1 VKIPFHSRW
10 AHEISKFLAFRRVYL
25 TTAWP
30 AAQLRRFD
38 SFAASHPRLSL
49 RQAVTAWISTDPDR
63 HPLTRS
69 NDLTAVRQFCLYRRR
84 FEPEGFVPEQML
96 PVNAVRRHFRAS
108 ILTTQQ
114 IRLLLHSIP
123 DLEGPPLRRARM
135 RALFLV
141 LYCTGLR
148 LGEALRLRLA
158 DVDLK
163 QACFRIAP
171 SKGRSRLVPF
181 GRDLV
186 KELDSWLGARR
197 DSGFSLSPETPLFER
212 EDGRPD
218 NLWNAG
224 MRLNTLFR
232 RCGLKPP
239 RGSGRVGLRVHDLRH
254 TFAVHRLQRW
264 YREGQDPTPLL
275 PWLSAY
281 LGHVNLLGT
290 ERYLRATP
298 EILRES
304 SRRMRRG
311 IGFNPSEP

>member
-1 VKIPFHSRW
+1 MKSNFHSRW
-10 AHEISKFLAFRRVYL
+10 ADEIRKFLAFRRAYL
-25 TTAWP
+25 TTTWP

-38 SFAASHPRLSL
+38 SFAAAHPRLSL
-49 RQAVTAWISTDPDR
+49 RDTVSAWIGADPDR

-69 NDLTAVRQFCLYRRR
+69 NDLAAVRQFCLYRKR

-96 PVNAVRRHFRAS
+96 PVTAVRRHFQAC
-108 ILTTQQ
+108 ILTPQQ
-114 IRLLLHSIP
+114 IRLLLRSIP
-123 DLEGPPLRRARM
+123 ELDGPPLRRARM

-148 LGEALRLRLA
+148 LGEALRLCIA

-163 QACFRIAP
+163 QGCFRIGP
-171 SKGRSRLVPF
+171 SKGRTRLVPF
-181 GRDLV
+181 GRDLAH
-186 KELDSWLGARR
+186 ELDRWLAARR
-197 DSGFSLSPETPLFER
+197 DSGFVLSPQTPLFER

-232 RCGLKPP
+232 HCGLKPP
-239 RGSGRVGLRVHDLRH
+239 RGTGRVGLRVHDLRH
-254 TFAVHRLQRW
+254 TFAVHRLQAW
-264 YREGQDPTPLL
+264 YREGQDPGPLL

-290 ERYLRATP
+290 QRYLRATP
-298 EILRES
+298 EILSEA

-311 IGFNPSEP
+311 IGFNPGEP